1 MVNRKS
7 VKFLLLGGL
16 VAVTAVVGCSQSS
29 PESTLAS
36 LNSSNVQRLVN
47 LYFAYQKK
55 NEFNGPKDEQDFR
68 QFLQGISSEKL
79 QRIGV
84 DPASIDGI
92 FVSERDGQP
101 FKIRYG
107 VKGNIRGSDEPV
119 VFEAQGVDGKRMV
132 GFLNMTQRE
141 VDAAEYDQ
149 LWSGKAAGGSS
160 RNSNS

>member
-132 GFLNMTQRE
+132 GFLKMTQRE